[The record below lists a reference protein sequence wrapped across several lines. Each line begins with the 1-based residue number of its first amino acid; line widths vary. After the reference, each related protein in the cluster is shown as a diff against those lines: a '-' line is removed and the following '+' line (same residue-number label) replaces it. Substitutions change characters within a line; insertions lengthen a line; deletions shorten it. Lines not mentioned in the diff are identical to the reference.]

1 MIQFRRPTR
10 SDSYGVVDC
19 KHTAGV
25 CVVESEAENSKL
37 RIPGVCPYG
46 LYWKRVDSRVGDGS
60 DCDLNK
66 GWIEPGVEML

>member
-37 RIPGVCPYG
+37 RIPECVHMAYIGKEWTHV
-46 LYWKRVDSRVGDGS
+46 
-60 DCDLNK
+60 
-66 GWIEPGVEML
+66 